1 MVNLSK
7 RCSSLKPLHEVE
19 VVLSALTGA
28 MEDLKNFVDS
38 KVDSLQN
45 DGEKK
50 AIFHHYKTMQAGFY
64 EQAASA

>member
-1 MVNLSK
+1 MVDLNK

-19 VVLSALTGA
+19 VILSALTGA

-45 DGEKK
+45 DDGRK
-50 AIFHHYKTMQAGFY
+50 AIFHHYKTMQPGFY
-64 EQAASA
+64 DEAASA